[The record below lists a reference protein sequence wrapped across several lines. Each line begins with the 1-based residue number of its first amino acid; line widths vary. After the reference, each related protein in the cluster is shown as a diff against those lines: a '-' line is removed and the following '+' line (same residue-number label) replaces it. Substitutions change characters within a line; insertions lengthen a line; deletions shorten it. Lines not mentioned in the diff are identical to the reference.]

1 MTSNPIWLFLSSS
14 LSVCVFPTLVR
25 PVSLRPDPV
34 FSKVVWSF
42 PRLPTS
48 LVLSQRR
55 TWCNFLLISSSPPL
69 RERALLPADGGREE
83 GRMERRRQGEGQEAG
98 LWLPPIR
105 LPFSL
110 WSLSPSLPS
119 LVLLLIFLS
128 FYLGPWTWKTFFLIC
143 DLKCRECASEIKW
156 ETEKGIDIKTI
167 DENARKKEEWIY
179 EKIKPHPIKLDVKT
193 DSSVFFFL
201 SLLGSAAPVGLMRR
215 QWSGKDSGLTTSG
228 RRGEGSGCDGHPL
241 KSLAFP

>member
-14 LSVCVFPTLVR
+14 LSVCVFPALVR

-55 TWCNFLLISSSPPL
+55 TRCNFLLISSSPPL
-69 RERALLPADGGREE
+69 QERALLPADGGREE
-83 GRMERRRQGEGQEAG
+83 GRMERKRQGEGQEAG
-98 LWLPPIR
+98 LWLPPIK

-110 WSLSPSLPS
+110 WSLSPSPPS

-128 FYLGPWTWKTFFLIC
+128 FFLVPGLGKLFLNLWFKVQRMCIR
-143 DLKCRECASEIKW
+143 DKMRNG
-156 ETEKGIDIKTI
+156 KGVDIKTI

-193 DSSVFFFL
+193 DSSVFF
-201 SLLGSAAPVGLMRR
+201 SVSPRISATSGYDAGRKR
-215 QWSGKDSGLTTSG
+215 SGKDPSLTTSG
-228 RRGEGSGCDGHPL
+228 RRREGSGCDGHPL
-241 KSLAFP
+241 KRLAFP